1 VKRGKFCI
9 FAAMKLKLLLLL
21 ALFSLKMRAQVVAD
35 VAQYVPLAATVGLD
49 FCGVEAKH
57 TLRERICLAATSFA
71 ALTATAG
78 ALKLTVS
85 ERRPDHS
92 DYRSFPSGHAAR
104 AFAGAELVRSE
115 YGWAWGIGAYALATG
130 VGVLR
135 ITGDHHYTH
144 DVLAG
149 AAIGIAGSRLAYWLL
164 PLERRWLG
172 WETDDVSIGAVP
184 TFSPDS
190 RSVGFALTMTFH

>member
-1 VKRGKFCI
+1 
-9 FAAMKLKLLLLL
+9 MKLKLLLLL

-149 AAIGIAGSRLAYWLL
+149 AAIGIASSRLAYWLL

>member
-1 VKRGKFCI
+1 
-9 FAAMKLKLLLLL
+9 MKLKLLLLL

-57 TLRERICLAATSFA
+57 PLRERICLAATSFA

-78 ALKLTVS
+78 GLKLTVS

-149 AAIGIAGSRLAYWLL
+149 AAIGIASSRLAYWLL

-172 WETDDVSIGAVP
+172 WETDEVSVGAVP
-184 TFSPDS
+184 TFSPDT